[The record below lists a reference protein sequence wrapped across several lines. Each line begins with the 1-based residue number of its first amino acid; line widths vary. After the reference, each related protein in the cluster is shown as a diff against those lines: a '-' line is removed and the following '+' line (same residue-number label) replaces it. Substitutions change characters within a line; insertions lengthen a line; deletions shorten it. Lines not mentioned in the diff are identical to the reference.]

1 MFAVRAC
8 WARAIKT
15 ARDVFAVVV
24 GGFSVLDN
32 HLHVL
37 LRLDPDLAE
46 AWSDEEAV
54 SDIRVYRSR
63 TLSQLQVAT
72 APETSD
78 YKSIKQRWDHVEA
91 QGATAR
97 LEAAKDGSVAGSH
110 AAAGLEDSLWLC
122 PIEDRRGLDSTREG
136 MMQGFSLGSY
146 VQLVDYTGRLFRQGK
161 ASIIAVPGRHLR
173 SAPLRS
179 FRSRDTASLL
189 ACGKPAPWV
198 YAQFVAGRL

>member
-1 MFAVRAC
+1 MCCCGSIRTSPKRGRMKKLLA
-8 WARAIKT
+8 T
-15 ARDVFAVVV
+15 
-24 GGFSVLDN
+24 SVYI
-32 HLHVL
+32 
-37 LRLDPDLAE
+37 DLNPVA
-46 AWSDEEAV
+46 A
-54 SDIRVYRSR
+54 
-63 TLSQLQVAT
+63 QVAAT
-72 APETSD
+72 PETSD
-78 YKSIKQRWDHVEA
+78 YTSIKQRWDHVEA

-97 LEAAKDGSVAGSH
+97 LEAAKDGSAAGSH

-161 ASIIAVPGRHLR
+161 ASIIAAPGRHLR

-179 FRSRDTASLL
+179 FRKRDTASLL